1 MAAIGAAREPSW
13 AWMSLVGIEL
23 VVVDEYDL
31 GADHPWCGVVD
42 GPDVHPLRRSMD
54 LRRCRWVAEEGV
66 PIHG

>member
-42 GPDVHPLRRSMD
+42 GPMFIP
-54 LRRCRWVAEEGV
+54 
-66 PIHG
+66 